1 MSSSFVDSNLFSEVK
16 SLLAHTLGLQ
26 QAPASWGDDMALV
39 GHLPD
44 LDSMNIVNLVA
55 ALEEHFGIEF
65 EDEEMTMSTF
75 GKLKTL
81 VETVHGKLPA

>member
-16 SLLAHTLGLQ
+16 SLLAYTLGLQ
-26 QAPASWGDDMALV
+26 QVPVNWDDDMALV

-65 EDEEMTMSTF
+65 TDEDMTMSTF

-81 VETVHGKLPA
+81 IETVHGKLSA

>member
-1 MSSSFVDSNLFSEVK
+1 MTSLFVDPNLFSEVK
-16 SLLAHTLGLQ
+16 SLLAYTLGLQ
-26 QAPASWGDDMALV
+26 QVPASWGNDMALV

-65 EDEEMTMSTF
+65 TDDDMTMSTF
-75 GKLKTL
+75 GALKTL
-81 VETVHGKLPA
+81 VETVHSKLSA